1 MTSPDDAPSSTPP
14 DEGSSDEP
22 SREGPPCLLHVF
34 LEHARHTPERLALI
48 FGSERYTYGELAH
61 HVTAFAQALLRHGL
75 RHGERVALFLENS
88 PQFVI
93 AYLGVQYA
101 HGIVVLV
108 NTQYRQVELDHLLTD
123 SEAFACVTGASG
135 AAELAPLLPGL
146 PGLKWLIAV
155 EPLSTPLP
163 PALTVLSFDALL
175 AQPVEQRLMPVP
187 GEINIAV
194 LGYTSGTTGRSKG
207 AMLRQSH
214 LLSNIRAVT
223 QAWQWTAEDRLL
235 LTLPLFHTHG
245 LMVGLHGTLY
255 TGASVDLRRRFVAS
269 EVLQVLSEDPH
280 LTLFFGVPT
289 MYGRLLE
296 ESRRTGVRP
305 RPLRL
310 MVSGSAP
317 LSAQLFH
324 EIESEFGQRILERY
338 GMTETIMNTT
348 NPYEGERRPGTV
360 GMPFP
365 GQEARVVDVRT
376 RKPVADGELG
386 ELEVRGPH
394 VFSGYWR
401 REEATREAFD
411 PDGWWFRTGDLGFRD
426 AAGYFHITGRA
437 RELIISGG
445 FNVYPREVEEVLA
458 THPGVAEVAVLGLP
472 DPDLGEQVVAVVVP
486 AAGQPAPDAQ
496 ALVDWCKERLA
507 SYKKPRRVELVD
519 ALPRNAL
526 GKLQKHVLRERL
538 GSR

>member
-1 MTSPDDAPSSTPP
+1 MTTPHAPSTPP
-14 DEGSSDEP
+14 GEHRPES
-22 SREGPPCLLHVF
+22 PCSILEVF
-34 LEHARHTPERLALI
+34 LEHARKTPDRLALS
-48 FGSERYTYGELAH
+48 FEAKRYTYGELAR
-61 HVTAFAQALLRHGL
+61 HVTALAQALLR
-75 RHGERVALFLENS
+75 RHLKPGERVALYLENS
-88 PQFVI
+88 PAFVI

-108 NTQYRQVELDHLLTD
+108 NTQYRQVELDHILTD
-123 SEAFACVTGASG
+123 SETRVCVTGAAG
-135 AAELAPLLPGL
+135 ATELTPLLGGL
-146 PGLKWLIAV
+146 PALEWLITA
-155 EPLSTPLP
+155 EPLTASP
-163 PALTVLSFDALL
+163 PPSLTVLSLDTLL
-175 AQPVEQRLMPVP
+175 AEPVEERPMSVP
-187 GEINIAV
+187 GGSDIAV

-223 QAWQWTAEDRLL
+223 QAWRWTEQDRLL
-235 LTLPLFHTHG
+235 LALPLFHTHG

-255 TGASVDLRRRFVAS
+255 MGASVDLRRRFVAS
-269 EVLQVLSEDPH
+269 ETLETLRDDPAI
-280 LTLFFGVPT
+280 TLFFGVPT

-324 EIESEFGQRILERY
+324 EIEAEFGQRILERY

-376 RKPVADGELG
+376 RKPVPDGEPG
-386 ELEVRGPH
+386 EIEVRGPH
-394 VFSGYWR
+394 VFAGYWR
-401 REEATREAFD
+401 REQATEEAFD
-411 PDGWWFRTGDLGFRD
+411 KEGGWFRTGDLGLRD
-426 AAGYFHITGRA
+426 ADGYFHITGRA

-445 FNVYPREVEEVLA
+445 FNIYPREVEEVLA
-458 THPGVAEVAVLGLP
+458 THPGVGEVAVLGLP
-472 DPDLGEQVVAVVVP
+472 DPDFGEQVVAVVVP
-486 AAGQPAPDAQ
+486 AAGQPVPGVQ
-496 ALVDWCKERLA
+496 ALVDWCKDRLA
-507 SYKKPRRVELVD
+507 SFKKPRRVEFVD

-526 GKLQKHVLRERL
+526 GKVQKHVLRERL
-538 GSR
+538 LPR

>member
-1 MTSPDDAPSSTPP
+1 MTIPHAPSTPP
-14 DEGSSDEP
+14 DEHDDEYRPASPSSILE
-22 SREGPPCLLHVF
+22 VF
-34 LEHARHTPERLALI
+34 LDHARRTPERLALI
-48 FGSERYTYGELAH
+48 FDAKRYTYGELAR
-61 HVTAFAQALLRHGL
+61 HVTSFAQALLR
-75 RHGERVALFLENS
+75 RHLKPGDRVALYLENS
-88 PQFVI
+88 PAFVI

-108 NTQYRQVELDHLLTD
+108 NTQYRQVELDHILTD
-123 SEAFACVTGASG
+123 SETRVCVTGVAG
-135 AAELAPLLPGL
+135 AAELTPLLGGL
-146 PGLKWLIAV
+146 PALEWLITV
-155 EPLSTPLP
+155 EPLTSSLP
-163 PALTVLSFDALL
+163 PSLTLLSFDTLL
-175 AQPVEQRLMPVP
+175 AEPVEERPMSVP
-187 GEINIAV
+187 GDINIAV

-223 QAWQWTAEDRLL
+223 QAWRWTEEDRLL
-235 LTLPLFHTHG
+235 LALPLFHTHG

-255 TGASVDLRRRFVAS
+255 TGASAELRRRFVAS
-269 EVLQVLSEDPH
+269 ETLETLRDDPAI
-280 LTLFFGVPT
+280 TLFFGVPT

-296 ESRRTGVRP
+296 ESRRTGIRP
-305 RPLRL
+305 RSLRL

-324 EIESEFGQRILERY
+324 EIEAEFGQRILERY

-376 RKPVADGELG
+376 RKPVPDGEPG
-386 ELEVRGPH
+386 EIEVRGPH

-401 REEATREAFD
+401 REQATEESFEKE
-411 PDGWWFRTGDLGFRD
+411 GWWFRTGDLGLRD
-426 AAGYFHITGRA
+426 PDGYFHITGRA

-445 FNVYPREVEEVLA
+445 FNIYPREVEEVLA
-458 THPGVAEVAVLGLP
+458 THPGVGEVAVLGLP
-472 DPDLGEQVVAVVVP
+472 DSDFGEQVVAVVVP
-486 AAGQPAPDAQ
+486 AAGQLAPDAQ
-496 ALVDWCKERLA
+496 ALVDWCKDRLA
-507 SYKKPRRVELVD
+507 SFKKPRRVEFVD

-526 GKLQKHVLRERL
+526 GKVQKHVLRERL
-538 GSR
+538 LPRA